1 MPRPQPQRNGRS
13 APATYRS
20 TRAAAPRCPGRGRWR
35 RPEPRPPR
43 SSWPARKAK
52 ASRTSPISWT
62 STPRL
67 FPSSTTSTTSP
78 RAGVEVQTLA
88 ERDAEA
94 GEARFRDAGYLQRDA
109 SDGTDRAV
117 GVDGPR
123 HRRVG
128 KQRALVAKQRKQPAR
143 GQRAGARPVDA
154 PLEVEGDAI
163 AAEFFI
169 EQRGRHERRH
179 PAGGAPHVAD
189 RAGARL
195 EDADLDRARGIRL
208 DPDVHGV
215 GAAAAFSATLVVV
228 GGVQPDRLLL
238 GLCDSRDG
246 QSKAKCKSRGD
257 VAQRRSPGMVRRTR
271 DCARQ
276 APDIKRSLKGD
287 FRYCAKTA
295 PCDMPKPVC
304 HRVSNVF
311 VRYGGRRIGSGD
323 KKKPSGRHRL
333 GQPGGS
339 G

>member
-1 MPRPQPQRNGRS
+1 M
-13 APATYRS
+13 
-20 TRAAAPRCPGRGRWR
+20 
-35 RPEPRPPR
+35 
-43 SSWPARKAK
+43 ARKEGEGLANV
-52 ASRTSPISWT
+52 ADLLDLDTQALPELDDIDH
-62 STPRL
+62 L
-67 FPSSTTSTTSP
+67 
-78 RAGVEVQTLA
+78 AGAGIEVQTLA

-94 GEARFRDAGYLQRDA
+94 GETRFRDAGDLERDA

-128 KQRALVAKQRKQPAR
+128 KQRALVAKQRKQAAR

-163 AAEFFI
+163 AAELFI

-215 GAAAAFSATLVVV
+215 GAAAAFPATLVVV
-228 GGVQPDRLLL
+228 GGVQPDRPLL
-238 GLCDSRDG
+238 GLCDSRDS
-246 QSKAKCKSRGD
+246 QSKAKCKGRGD

-287 FRYCAKTA
+287 FGTARRQPRATCRSRYVTA
-295 PCDMPKPVC
+295 CRMYLYDMAD
-304 HRVSNVF
+304 
-311 VRYGGRRIGSGD
+311 GA
-323 KKKPSGRHRL
+323 
-333 GQPGGS
+333 
-339 G
+339 